1 MATKVK
7 LVADGAITASTIT
20 DTSITADKLHT
31 TLDLTGKTVTV
42 ATATAGDNDTTVA
55 STAFVST
62 AIANLADSAPSTL
75 DTLNELAAALGDDA
89 NFSTT
94 VTNSIATKA
103 PLASPTFTGTLI
115 ASGITYPTSDGTN
128 GQVLTTDG
136 AGTLSFADGGVAGIV
151 SSADATAITID
162 GDENILIGTDTFDA
176 WYTSTNAG
184 VNITNASN
192 FIAVARSGG
201 TPFIGNRL
209 SSDGDIME
217 FKKDGAP
224 IGTIG
229 VSSSGNRVYFAGS
242 GDSLCIDANLNAIF
256 SGTTTGSGTNNT
268 LDIGTSSTRFKDLY
282 LSGTASVGHV
292 IPNTQGTYSINHL
305 GVYSGGITV
314 NAATSQTGY
323 LMSAGTGIVG
333 FGPNGGSIRL
343 GGTTAANELDDYEEG
358 TWTPSIRRVNGSVAA
373 SYNTTNATY
382 VKIGNIVHAKTYI
395 NSLSNGSSNGTG
407 YWVIYNMPFAAQV
420 ETYSGVALAYNST
433 PSDNCYVGD
442 AGGNA
447 IFCVGSSPYSGT
459 ISGAFM
465 LNITYRVN

>member
-1 MATKVK
+1 
-7 LVADGAITASTIT
+7 
-20 DTSITADKLHT
+20 
-31 TLDLTGKTVTV
+31 
-42 ATATAGDNDTTVA
+42 
-55 STAFVST
+55 
-62 AIANLADSAPSTL
+62 
-75 DTLNELAAALGDDA
+75 
-89 NFSTT
+89 
-94 VTNSIATKA
+94 
-103 PLASPTFTGTLI
+103 
-115 ASGITYPTSDGTN
+115 
-128 GQVLTTDG
+128 
-136 AGTLSFADGGVAGIV
+136 
-151 SSADATAITID
+151 
-162 GDENILIGTDTFDA
+162 
-176 WYTSTNAG
+176 
-184 VNITNASN
+184 
-192 FIAVARSGG
+192 
-201 TPFIGNRL
+201 
-209 SSDGDIME
+209 ME

-282 LSGTASVGHV
+282 LSGGA
-292 IPNTQGTYSINHL
+292 Y
-305 GVYSGGITV
+305 
-314 NAATSQTGY
+314 
-323 LMSAGTGIVG
+323 
-333 FGPNGGSIRL
+333 L
-343 GGTTAANELDDYEEG
+343 GGTGSANHLDDYEEG